1 MEEISRKKEVVK
13 VTKTLAKQFDL
24 LQVTKSGGSYA
35 FDSGVPQSG
44 WRAQGPTVFINSTYY
59 DLAGLSM
66 DAKTLFFEA
75 AGMQEPYPIARV
87 GGGATA
93 GNAAAIMD
101 LMTTSP
107 VTDAELSQILIYGN
121 LSASKLSFEET
132 VYFRYRTMSFSVDN
146 LAGGYMMTT
155 SDNQLGSLEP
165 TASDRIYCYRVVAM
179 GPANADGTYL
189 TAGARYL
196 LKATAKEEPDFEYLM
211 RLKRSYD
218 LQNEPDVD

>member
-1 MEEISRKKEVVK
+1 

-24 LQVTKSGGSYA
+24 LQVTRSGGSGSPYA
-35 FDSGVPQSG
+35 LDDGVANSG
-44 WRAQGPTVFINSTYY
+44 WRAQGPTVFVNDTYY

-66 DAKTLFFEA
+66 DSKTLFFEA
-75 AGMQEPYPIARV
+75 AGIQEPYNIAV
-87 GGGATA
+87 GGSATA
-93 GNAAAIMD
+93 GDGAVVMD

-107 VTDAELSQILIYGN
+107 LTDAELVQILIYGN
-121 LSASKLSFEET
+121 LDGSNLAFEQT
-132 VYFRYRTMSFSVDN
+132 VYFRYRVQSFNLDN
-146 LAGGYMMTT
+146 LAGGYMSVT

-165 TASDRIYCYRVVAM
+165 TASDRIYCYRVVSF
-179 GPANADGTYL
+179 GNNANGTYL

-196 LKATAKEEPDFEYLM
+196 LKATAKEEPEFEYLM

>member
-13 VTKTLAKQFDL
+13 VKTLAKQFDL
-24 LQVTKSGGSYA
+24 LQVTKSGGAYTLDA
-35 FDSGVPQSG
+35 DIAQSG
-44 WRAQGPTVFINSTYY
+44 WRANGPTIFINDTYF

-93 GNAAAIMD
+93 GNAAGILD

-107 VTDAELSQILIYGN
+107 LTDAELAQALIYAN
-121 LSASKLSFEET
+121 LDKSKLSFEQT
-132 VYFRYRTMSFSVDN
+132 VYFRYRIMSFNLDN
-146 LAGGYMMTT
+146 IAGGYMMTT

-165 TASDRIYCYRVVAM
+165 TASDRIYCYRVVSM
-179 GPANADGTYL
+179 GPGNADGTYL

-196 LKATAKEEPDFEYLM
+196 LKATAKEEPEFEYLM

>member
-1 MEEISRKKEVVK
+1 LEEISRKKEVVK

-24 LQVTKSGGSYA
+24 LQVTKTGPAYA

-44 WRAQGPTVFINSTYY
+44 WRAQGPTVFVNSTYY

-75 AGMQEPYPIARV
+75 AGIQEPYPIATV

-93 GNAAAIMD
+93 GDGAGVMD

-107 VTDAELSQILIYGN
+107 VTDAELVQMLIYGN
-121 LSASKLSFEET
+121 LSGSKISFEQT
-132 VYFRYRTMSFSVDN
+132 VYFRFRVMSFSLDN
-146 LAGGYMMTT
+146 LAGGYMTTT
-155 SDNQLGSLEP
+155 SDNQLGSLKP

-179 GPANADGTYL
+179 GVNNQDGTYL
-189 TAGARYL
+189 AAGARYL
-196 LKATAKEEPDFEYLM
+196 LRATAKEEPEFEYLM

>member
-13 VTKTLAKQFDL
+13 VKTLAKQFDL
-24 LQVTKSGGSYA
+24 LQVTKSGGP
-35 FDSGVPQSG
+35 FTLDSGVANSG
-44 WRAQGPTVFINSTYY
+44 WRASGPTVFINDTYF

-75 AGMQEPYPIARV
+75 AGMQEPYAIASAA
-87 GGGATA
+87 ATA
-93 GNAAAIMD
+93 GNGAVVMD

-107 VTDAELSQILIYGN
+107 LSDEELVQALIFAN
-121 LSASKLSFEET
+121 LDGSKLSFEQT
-132 VYFRYRTMSFSVDN
+132 VYFRYRVMSYNLDN
-146 LAGGYMMTT
+146 VAATYMITT

-165 TASDRIYCYRVVAM
+165 TASDRIYCYRVVSM
-179 GPANADGTYL
+179 GANNANGTY
-189 TAGARYL
+189 TTGGARYL
-196 LKATAKEEPDFEYLM
+196 LKATAKEEPEFEYLM